1 MTETEKA
8 VTTEETDLA
17 ENELICDLCGCVIET
32 DEEYFVENSHLCG
45 DCYEDSTS
53 VCSCCGERIFNSNTV
68 EDYPDTLCMECYYEY
83 YTRCARCDSVI
94 HNDRVYYCD
103 DENDDPYCECCY
115 RIICGDN
122 PIHSYGY
129 KPEPIF
135 YGEGKRFF
143 GVELEIDNAGT
154 YDDYAKEILE
164 AGNENEEHLYIKTD
178 GSLSEG
184 LEIVTH
190 PMTADYHKNKMPWD
204 KITRKAISLGYLSH
218 KTSTCGLH
226 VHVNRNS
233 LGFTENDQ
241 EETISRILFFVEKFW
256 NELLVFSRRTPFQV
270 ERWAA
275 RYGFKDQPKE
285 IMKTA
290 KAGRGNRY
298 TCVNIAPLNTI
309 EFRMFR
315 GTLKTNTIIATVQLV
330 DKICTVAYLM
340 SDDSLSK
347 LSWPEFVASIKEP
360 ELITY
365 LKERRLYINDEIAYT
380 EDD

>member
-45 DCYEDSTS
+45 DCYENSTS

-103 DENDDPYCECCY
+103 DDNDDPYWECCY

-233 LGFTENDQ
+233 LGLTEDDQ

-256 NELLVFSRRTPFQV
+256 NELLVFSRRTSFQV

-290 KAGRGNRY
+290 KSGRGNRY

>member
-1 MTETEKA
+1 
-8 VTTEETDLA
+8 
-17 ENELICDLCGCVIET
+17 
-32 DEEYFVENSHLCG
+32 
-45 DCYEDSTS
+45 
-53 VCSCCGERIFNSNTV
+53 
-68 EDYPDTLCMECYYEY
+68 
-83 YTRCARCDSVI
+83 
-94 HNDRVYYCD
+94 
-103 DENDDPYCECCY
+103 
-115 RIICGDN
+115 
-122 PIHSYGY
+122 
-129 KPEPIF
+129 
-135 YGEGKRFF
+135 
-143 GVELEIDNAGT
+143 
-154 YDDYAKEILE
+154 
-164 AGNENEEHLYIKTD
+164 
-178 GSLSEG
+178 
-184 LEIVTH
+184 
-190 PMTADYHKNKMPWD
+190 MTADYHKNKMPWD

-233 LGFTENDQ
+233 LGFTEDDQ

-270 ERWAA
+270 DRWAA

-290 KAGRGNRY
+290 KSGRGNRY

-309 EFRMFR
+309 EFRIFR

-340 SDDSLSK
+340 SDDSLSN

-365 LKERRLYINDEIAYT
+365 LKERRLYINDEIEYT